1 MKVLIVLCLCV
12 LLFAGCEVAKS
23 EPDYDARISA
33 LEESVEEIQ
42 KELDMDAYYRYTSD
56 TIVSR
61 LEKLEDSVFSKSFKN
76 PYYPTSLE
84 ARVKSLEEKV
94 LGGSSWNPSYVL
106 EDKISK
112 LDNRVQALEKEL
124 GISAYPWR

>member
-1 MKVLIVLCLCV
+1 MKYFIILLILTI
-12 LLFAGCEVAKS
+12 LFTGCEVAKS

-61 LEKLEDSVFSKSFKN
+61 LEKLEDSIFSKSFEN

-84 ARVKSLEEKV
+84 ARVKSLEEK
-94 LGGSSWNPSYVL
+94 LLSTPSH
-106 EDKISK
+106 IS
-112 LDNRVQALEKEL
+112 
-124 GISAYPWR
+124 GFFSIFC